1 MFLCVPVWS
10 SSAYCGGLWLASVCM
25 MCKMARVLNCE
36 SVYQRYRDILER
48 GRAAFDKL
56 LWNGECKH
64 AQCLFFFKWSSNSH
78 IQLNA
83 FISPPVKCLSPSQLG
98 KYYNYDSSGQSLS
111 NSVMSDQCAGQWFL
125 RASGLGDGDCQVSL
139 KNILKACFNMINI

>member
-1 MFLCVPVWS
+1 MINFCGMVSVS
-10 SSAYCGGLWLASVCM
+10 MHSAYL
-25 MCKMARVLNCE
+25 K
-36 SVYQRYRDILER
+36 
-48 GRAAFDKL
+48 K
-56 LWNGECKH
+56 
-64 AQCLFFFKWSSNSH
+64 KWSSNSH
-78 IQLNA
+78 IQFNA

-139 KNILKACFNMINI
+139 KNILQACFNMINIWLYLYHLMFIKNILNGFISIRNNGNTLQYGSAP